1 MSADVPL
8 RPSQKVPC
16 TRSEAETGGGVAPS
30 HDLDL
35 RKEWCSVRRVAEL
48 HGSVGALIELHGD
61 NVVAPVGMWDY
72 GVAMSVKLGRATR
85 VAASIELHINGDA
98 ALVKL
103 RNECCRVCRAS
114 RLCSIGR
121 VAQQRCCGIGH
132 VVKQVVELS
141 NSNFAMSLEQCRGYR
156 PLS

>member
-1 MSADVPL
+1 MHS
-8 RPSQKVPC
+8 
-16 TRSEAETGGGVAPS
+16 
-30 HDLDL
+30 
-35 RKEWCSVRRVAEL
+35 SVR
-48 HGSVGALIELHGD
+48 ALIELHGD

-72 GVAMSVKLGRATR
+72 GVAAMSVKLGRATR

-114 RLCSIGR
+114 RLSSIGR

-156 PLS
+156 LLS